1 MRCVNKVI
9 LIGNLVRNP
18 EVTIVNSSTEV
29 AKFSI
34 AINESYKKQDGT
46 AQEIVTYL
54 DIEAWGG
61 LAKIAGQY
69 LSKGS
74 KVYVEGTIRTDSWTD
89 ADTGKTRT
97 KYKIRAENIVILDKK
112 DSSSQS
118 NETSNETNIDDIEE
132 DDDLPF

>member
-46 AQEIVTYL
+46 IQEIVTYL

-89 ADTGKTRT
+89 ADTGKTRI

-118 NETSNETNIDDIEE
+118 NEALNEANIDDIEE

>member
-118 NETSNETNIDDIEE
+118 NETSNETNIDEIEE

>member
-29 AKFSI
+29 ARFSI

-54 DIEAWGG
+54 DVEAWGG
-61 LAKIAGQY
+61 LAKIVGQY
-69 LSKGS
+69 LNKGS

-112 DSSSQS
+112 ESSSQS